1 MKYNSIGTIGKSI
14 RLYTEMEEEQ
24 KAIWRNQNQLKS
36 IKIINILKELTYKRR
51 IGEKRMRG
59 K

>member
-1 MKYNSIGTIGKSI
+1 MKYNSIGIIGKSI
-14 RLYTEMEEEQ
+14 RLYIEMEEEQ
-24 KAIWRNQNQLKS
+24 KVIWRNQNQLKS
-36 IKIINILKELTYKRR
+36 IKIINILKELIYKRR